1 MRRKSILF
9 LACLLLLIV
18 GALFLWSRANS
29 SVPPFLAT
37 PAPAFDTLVRAS
49 RALAD
54 NRAEPAPDELA
65 EYVEVN
71 APALKMVRDALAQKF
86 EAPSAAYNIKTLDTV
101 LKELG
106 SFKSLA
112 IALRNEG
119 KFHESQTNLATATQS
134 YLDVVRL
141 GTKVESGPVILALVG
156 ISIERI
162 GLSALEQLS
171 PDLTAEEGKQ
181 LASHLRKINS
191 ERIPFGEIE
200 QRERLI
206 LRRNAPTPIHVL
218 ILSRF
223 NRAPLLSAQS
233 KYEQASLA
241 VEALAR
247 KLESQN

>member
-18 GALFLWSRANS
+18 GAVFLWSRANS
-29 SVPPFLAT
+29 SVPPFLVT

-49 RALAD
+49 RTLAD
-54 NRAEPAPDELA
+54 NRADPAPNELA
-65 EYVEVN
+65 EYMEVN
-71 APALKMVRDALAQKF
+71 ALALSMVRDALAQKF

-112 IALRNEG
+112 LALRNEG
-119 KFHESQTNLATATQS
+119 NFHESQTNIAIATQS

-141 GTKVESGPVILALVG
+141 GTKVESGPVIFALVG
-156 ISIERI
+156 IAIERI

-171 PDLTAEEGKQ
+171 PDLPVEARKQ
-181 LASHLRKINS
+181 LAATLRKINS

-200 QRERLI
+200 QREGLI

-223 NRAPLLSAQS
+223 NRAPILSAQS